1 MLMNV
6 STSLQVQAETDSAPN
21 CSMAIGAPLDRI
33 DLALAAVLALG
44 ALAMF
49 WKVIF
54 TPSMLFIRD
63 VFNYTYPTT
72 RFIQEMCRHGALPY
86 WNPYLNYGQPLLENP
101 NLLFFYPYTLLII
114 LLPIDF
120 AYPFFY
126 VVHVALAGIGT
137 YLLARRWGQSRQA
150 AFFAGSAFAFSG
162 PLLSLGNLY
171 NHAASAAWMPWAL
184 LATDLAMRGGAKRH
198 HPLIPSSERRGTG
211 VSSDARVVEV
221 PPTTGAQE
229 RPSSLRR
236 GLRGGEGVRP
246 WILLTLV
253 FSLQY
258 LAAEPFT
265 LIATFGLCFAY
276 ALYLRGTLRPLA
288 SAANLRIV
296 IGFVLAG
303 CLMIALCAVQFLPS
317 AELLSHSRRGAQ
329 GLRYG
334 ETSNWSFHPL
344 LLVEM
349 LVPDFFGPALTSP
362 TKWNALVE
370 DGNSPYF
377 LSVFVG
383 FVPLFFALAGWA
395 LAKDRRRNF
404 VAVSALVLLVLSF
417 GHFTPAFS
425 LAYLLVPLL
434 TLVRFPVKLLVP
446 VVMLLAI
453 LAGWG
458 LDALRMEASRWSAR
472 RKRAVYPLVTLLACS
487 LAICG
492 AAWMAPALVT
502 LPTQWALIRQ
512 GHASAEAGEMA
523 QALASLMRIYAPGV
537 TGFALFST
545 LLVLGRNQNK
555 TWARIGVPIFALLG
569 LAQLVQVNYD
579 ANPSVP
585 RGFYSYRPPVLSSM
599 SGPPGTFRIESQTR
613 DSASAVD
620 ARDIQSFVSFD
631 SIPEISEFSA
641 VARVSFQKRLVL
653 GAGSMMEDVEGSLNL
668 DIERSLPPFLYD
680 VSIYTIKQV
689 PDALHL
695 DCLLGRTNVKY
706 IVRSG
711 RSSSTGSRLIG
722 EVFNGSSK
730 PSYLYEDLYFLPRAY
745 VAGTAIFTTDPLA
758 TLSRMASPDF
768 DAGQNVIL
776 AADPGDS
783 PAVRGSSPAGEVQI
797 TGRQPNAVTL
807 KADLT
812 RPGYVVLLDRYD
824 ANWHAAMD
832 GREVP
837 VLRANQLF
845 RAVYAEPG
853 RHVLVFNYRQNG
865 LLAGILITL
874 VTIVGLLWTYLRKP

>member
-1 MLMNV
+1 MNV
-6 STSLQVQAETDSAPN
+6 DTPLQVQVESGGVKASHEAV
-21 CSMAIGAPLDRI
+21 GGPLGRI
-33 DLALAAVLALG
+33 DLALAGVLALG

-54 TPSMLFIRD
+54 TPSMLFFRD
-63 VFNYTYPTT
+63 VFNYTYPSA

-101 NLLFFYPYTLLII
+101 NLLFFYPYTLLIT

-150 AFFAGSAFAFSG
+150 AFFAGFAFAFSG

-171 NHAASAAWMPWAL
+171 NHAACAAWMPWAL
-184 LATDLAMRGGAKRH
+184 LATDLAVRGGAKRH
-198 HPLIPSSERRGTG
+198 
-211 VSSDARVVEV
+211 
-221 PPTTGAQE
+221 
-229 RPSSLRR
+229 
-236 GLRGGEGVRP
+236 RP

-253 FSLQY
+253 FSLQF

-296 IGFVLAG
+296 IGFVLTG

-344 LLVEM
+344 LLMEA
-349 LVPDFFGPALTSP
+349 LVPDFYGPALTSP
-362 TKWNALVE
+362 TKWNTLLE

-377 LSVFVG
+377 LSVFMG

-395 LAKDRRRNF
+395 LSKDRRRNF
-404 VAVSALVLLVLSF
+404 VAASALVFLALSF
-417 GHFTPAFS
+417 GHFTPVFS

-434 TLVRFPVKLLVP
+434 TLVRFPVKMLVP
-446 VVMLLAI
+446 VVMLVAI

-458 LDALRMEASRWSAR
+458 LDALRAEAGQWEAR
-472 RKRAVYPLVTLLACS
+472 RKRALYPLGILLAVS
-487 LAICG
+487 LLTC
-492 AAWMAPALVT
+492 AATWMAPRLVS

-512 GHASAEAGEMA
+512 GHTTADAGEMA
-523 QALASLMRIYAPGV
+523 QALSGLFRIYTPGI
-537 TGFALFST
+537 TGFALFSS
-545 LLVLGRNQNK
+545 LLVLGRSQNK
-555 TWARIGVPIFALLG
+555 TWARIGVPLFALLG

-579 ANPSVP
+579 ANPTVP
-585 RGFYSYRPPVLSSM
+585 RGFYSYRPPVLSSL
-599 SGPPGTFRIESQTR
+599 SGAPGSFRIESQTR

-620 ARDIQSFVSFD
+620 TKDVQSFVSFD
-631 SIPEISEFSA
+631 SIPEIGELSA
-641 VARVSFQKRLVL
+641 VARGSFQKRLVL
-653 GAGSMMEDVEGSLNL
+653 AAGSMMEGAEGSLNL

-706 IVRSG
+706 ILRSS
-711 RSSSTGSRLIG
+711 RSSSSGSKLLG
-722 EVFNGSSK
+722 EVFNGSPQ

-745 VAGTAIFTTDPLA
+745 VAGTAIFSTDPLA

-768 DAGQNVIL
+768 DAAQNVIL
-776 AADPGDS
+776 AADPGAS
-783 PAVRGSSPAGEVQI
+783 PAINGSASAGQVEI
-797 TGRQPNAVTL
+797 TARRPNTVTL
-807 KADLT
+807 KAELT

-824 ANWHAAMD
+824 ANWHANID

-853 RHVLVFNYRQNG
+853 RHVIVFNYRQNG
-865 LLAGILITL
+865 LLAGVLITCL
-874 VTIVGLLWTYLRKP
+874 TIVGLLWLYVRNPAFAAQGQTESSRGRDQRE